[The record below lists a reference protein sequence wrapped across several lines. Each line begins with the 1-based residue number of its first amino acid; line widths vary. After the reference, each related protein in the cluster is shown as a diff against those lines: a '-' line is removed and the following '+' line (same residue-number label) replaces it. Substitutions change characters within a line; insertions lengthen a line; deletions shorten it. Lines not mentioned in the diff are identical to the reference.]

1 MPAQL
6 SLSRYMISSSPRTM
20 PQFLSGI
27 VHFFA
32 ISCVARY
39 STFRSAVSLG
49 NTLLCLFRRRY
60 PLLRLLSYPK
70 DHRHISRGH
79 PLRRDFSAHS
89 GLQANILH
97 FRFLRY
103 VWIKLP
109 CDLSNLLQGLHMLQ
123 VFYLSVFSYRK
134 MYSINKYN
142 EINLAQRTY
151 LPVLYLRK
159 KAVCDIG
166 YHTPRSAL
174 R

>member
-1 MPAQL
+1 MTIVFLHQHISACFLLDERYNAVILSVEMP
-6 SLSRYMISSSPRTM
+6 Y
-20 PQFLSGI
+20 
-27 VHFFA
+27 
-32 ISCVARY
+32 
-39 STFRSAVSLG
+39 
-49 NTLLCLFRRRY
+49 
-60 PLLRLLSYPK
+60 LRLLSYPK
-70 DHRHISRGH
+70 GHRHISRGH

-142 EINLAQRTY
+142 EINLAQRTF

-166 YHTPRSAL
+166 YHTPRAAF